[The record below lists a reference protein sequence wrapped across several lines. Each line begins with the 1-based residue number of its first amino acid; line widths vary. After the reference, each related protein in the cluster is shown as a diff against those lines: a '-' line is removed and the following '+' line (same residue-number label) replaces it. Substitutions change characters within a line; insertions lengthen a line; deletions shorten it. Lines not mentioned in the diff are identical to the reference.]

1 MTSENHLTQVV
12 HALGREIT
20 VIDESE
26 VERTEQ
32 ARITVEQAGG
42 SAYSWSKAPDLEME
56 TRILTMK
63 KASGVSM
70 SSLFKFEGKTW
81 WPAEMREIQ
90 GRNGDVT
97 GYRILALETGV
108 GEGATLSDETDEVE
122 LVYDRINENPGEL
135 KRGEIEIPGADKNNL
150 QDLGKA
156 NEVTN
161 MVAQIGRWTQV
172 NGSRENNI
180 DSVEAFLESWH
191 DSQEELSFTIDNSTS
206 TVLLKI
212 RNFERF
218 EEAEIVLAEIS
229 LVEV

>member
-12 HALGREIT
+12 HTLGREIT
-20 VIDESE
+20 VINESE

-42 SAYSWSKAPDLEME
+42 SPYSWSNRVDLDME
-56 TRILTMK
+56 TRVLTMK

-81 WPAEMREIQ
+81 WPAEMRELQ
-90 GRNGDVT
+90 DRRGDVT

-108 GEGATLSDETDEVE
+108 GQGATLSDGTDEVE
-122 LVYDRINENPGEL
+122 IVYDRINENPGEL

-161 MVAQIGRWTQV
+161 MVAQIGRWTRV
-172 NGSRENNI
+172 NGSRENSI
-180 DSVEAFLESWH
+180 ESVEGFLESWH
-191 DSQEELSFTIDNSTS
+191 DSQTELSYTIDNSTA

-212 RNFERF
+212 KNFERF

-229 LVEV
+229 LIEV